1 MSAEYI
7 SKLLGVATAQNKSFR
22 KEAGIDGELDYGMV
36 NISTIERN
44 LFNSD
49 EILRLLYN
57 KMIGILRGNKPVLI
71 DKVIYTKHPLAN
83 ELKDLSINDYVPEWK
98 LQKNEMQN
106 QIKNNT
112 QNKNKGFNVF

>member
-22 KEAGIDGELDYGMV
+22 KEAGLDGELDYGMV
-36 NISTIERN
+36 NISSIERN

-49 EILRLLYN
+49 EILRLFYN

-83 ELKDLSINDYVPEWK
+83 ELKDVSINDYVPDWK
-98 LQKNEMQN
+98 KINN
-106 QIKNNT
+106 DIKEKVIGS
-112 QNKNKGFNVF
+112 NKESKKGFNHF